1 MFCKNCGQKIKDGA
15 AFCIYCGTKVMLPS
29 SEMQTSAGVPQEVQP
44 TQPHQSVQPQ
54 LYNNPVSHKR
64 FSWMP
69 VIIGA
74 ICVLVVAGGAFL
86 VIRLHQD
93 ANDEIETTDYS
104 DESEVEDSFSDT
116 VGQEIEPVSEDTD
129 RGTAEQEQ
137 VENTVEEMHEDEIH
151 TYELI
156 VADVTW
162 TEAYQSCLDR
172 GGYLVRINSEDEY
185 QAILSQVWAEDKG
198 NIKFWLGGA
207 RDESSNTYHWIY
219 EDTDYEGEA
228 LNNNEKYVAYWL
240 DKEPSFVD
248 ETTGETETF
257 MNMFY
262 ISSQERWVWND
273 TVNDILG
280 VLPNYAGTIGYICE
294 YEN

>member
-1 MFCKNCGQKIKDGA
+1 MFCKNCGTQLKDGA
-15 AFCIYCGTKVMLPS
+15 IFCTNCGTKITMPS
-29 SEMQTSAGVPQEVQP
+29 KAQQTQSIPKIQPVASTQTVQNVQP
-44 TQPHQSVQPQ
+44 TNHNSV
-54 LYNNPVSHKR
+54 KR
-64 FSWMP
+64 KKFSWMP
-69 VIIGA
+69 VMIGV
-74 ICVLVVAGGAFL
+74 ICVLVVAGGTFL
-86 VIRLHQD
+86 VIHLRQD
-93 ANDEIETTDYS
+93 ANEEIETADYS
-104 DESEVEDSFSDT
+104 DESETEDSLSDT
-116 VGQEIEPVSEDTD
+116 VGEETAPVSEETD
-129 RGTAEQEQ
+129 ETVAEQEK
-137 VENTVEEMHEDEIH
+137 VESTVEELHEDEIH

-162 TEAYQSCLDR
+162 IEAYQSCLDR

-207 RDESSNTYHWIY
+207 RDESSNTYRWIY

-228 LNNNEKYVAYWL
+228 LNNNEKYAAYWL
-240 DKEPSFVD
+240 DEEPSFAD

-280 VLPNYAGTIGYICE
+280 VLPTYSGTIGYICE

>member
-15 AFCIYCGTKVMLPS
+15 AFCIYCGTKVMIPS
-29 SEMQTSAGVPQEVQP
+29 SETQTSTGVPQEVQP
-44 TQPHQSVQPQ
+44 TQPRQSVQPQ
-54 LYNNPVSHKR
+54 LYNNPVSCKK

-69 VIIGA
+69 VMIGV

-93 ANDEIETTDYS
+93 ANEETETTDYS
-104 DESEVEDSFSDT
+104 DESEVEDSFP
-116 VGQEIEPVSEDTD
+116 E
-129 RGTAEQEQ
+129 EQEQ
-137 VENTVEEMHEDEIH
+137 VENAVEELHEDEIH

-162 TEAYQSCLDR
+162 IEAYQSCLDR

-228 LNNNEKYVAYWL
+228 LNNNEKYAAYWL
-240 DKEPSFVD
+240 DEEPSFAD

-262 ISSQERWVWND
+262 ISSVTGTNLFGLDLTRCFLD
-273 TVNDILG
+273 L
-280 VLPNYAGTIGYICE
+280 LP
-294 YEN
+294 

>member
-1 MFCKNCGQKIKDGA
+1 MFCKNCGTQLKDGA
-15 AFCIYCGTKVMLPS
+15 IFCTNCGTKITMPS
-29 SEMQTSAGVPQEVQP
+29 KAQQTQSIPKIQPVASTQTVQNVQP
-44 TQPHQSVQPQ
+44 TNHNSV
-54 LYNNPVSHKR
+54 KR
-64 FSWMP
+64 KKFSWMP
-69 VIIGA
+69 VMIGV
-74 ICVLVVAGGAFL
+74 ICVLVVAGGTFL
-86 VIRLHQD
+86 VIHLRQD
-93 ANDEIETTDYS
+93 ANEEIENADYS
-104 DESEVEDSFSDT
+104 DESETEDSLSET
-116 VGQEIEPVSEDTD
+116 VGEETAPVSEETD
-129 RGTAEQEQ
+129 ETVAEQEK
-137 VENTVEEMHEDEIH
+137 VESTVEELHEDEIH

-162 TEAYQSCLDR
+162 VEAYQSCLNR

-207 RDESSNTYHWIY
+207 RDESSNTYRWIY

-228 LNNNEKYVAYWL
+228 LNNNEKYAAYWL
-240 DKEPSFVD
+240 DEEPSFAD

-280 VLPNYAGTIGYICE
+280 VLPTYSGTIGYICE